1 MGSMNKQNFQNRERH
16 PDISGTDIITTD
28 NITNAAPTEI
38 SQLSHAV
45 KHSIRRYLYELDGTQ
60 PNDMYDLVL
69 RQIEQPLLEAILE
82 HTKGNQ
88 SRAAEMLGL
97 NRGTL
102 RKKLRSYNM
111 HKNN

>member
-1 MGSMNKQNFQNRERH
+1 MSVQDFQNSSANDVDE
-16 PDISGTDIITTD
+16 STE
-28 NITNAAPTEI
+28 NNNQEI

-60 PNDMYDLVL
+60 PNNMYNLVL
-69 RQIEQPLLEAILE
+69 KQIEQPLFEAILE

-88 SRAAEMLGL
+88 SRAAELLGL

-102 RKKLRSYNM
+102 RKKLRSYNL
-111 HKNN
+111 HK

>member
-1 MGSMNKQNFQNRERH
+1 MSVQDFQNSSADEIDKSAEKNH
-16 PDISGTDIITTD
+16 Q
-28 NITNAAPTEI
+28 EI

-60 PNDMYDLVL
+60 PNNMYNLVL
-69 RQIEQPLLEAILE
+69 KQIEQPLFEAILE

-88 SRAAEMLGL
+88 SRAAELLGL

-102 RKKLRSYNM
+102 RKKLRSYNL
-111 HKNN
+111 HK

>member
-1 MGSMNKQNFQNRERH
+1 MSAQDIFDNGNK
-16 PDISGTDIITTD
+16 PDTSIASPTVSDTSDRADTT
-28 NITNAAPTEI
+28 EKI

-45 KHSIRRYLYELDGTQ
+45 KHSIRRYLYELDGAK
-60 PNDMYDLVL
+60 PNNMYDLVL
-69 RQIEQPLLEAILE
+69 QQIEQPLFEAILE

-102 RKKLRSYNM
+102 RKKLRSYNL
-111 HKNN
+111 HK

>member
-1 MGSMNKQNFQNRERH
+1 MSVQNFQNSNTDDIDNT
-16 PDISGTDIITTD
+16 PDTT
-28 NITNAAPTEI
+28 TQEI

-60 PNDMYDLVL
+60 PSDMYNLVL
-69 RQIEQPLLEAILE
+69 RQIEQPLFEAILE

-88 SRAAEMLGL
+88 SRAAELLGL

-102 RKKLRSYNM
+102 RKKLRSYNL
-111 HKNN
+111 HR

>member
-1 MGSMNKQNFQNRERH
+1 MSAQDILDNDNSPDTSSVSH
-16 PDISGTDIITTD
+16 TVSDISDSANTT
-28 NITNAAPTEI
+28 EKI

-45 KHSIRRYLYELDGTQ
+45 KHSIRRYLYELDGAK
-60 PNDMYDLVL
+60 PNNMYDLVL
-69 RQIEQPLLEAILE
+69 QQIEQPLFEAILE

-102 RKKLRSYNM
+102 RKKLRSYNL
-111 HKNN
+111 HK

>member
-1 MGSMNKQNFQNRERH
+1 MSEQNFQNINQH
-16 PDISGTDIITTD
+16 GSG
-28 NITNAAPTEI
+28 NITEPAPAEI

-69 RQIEQPLLEAILE
+69 RQIERPLFEAILE

-102 RKKLRSYNM
+102 RKKLRSYDL
-111 HKNN
+111 HK

>member
-1 MGSMNKQNFQNRERH
+1 MSEQDFQNTKQGAS
-16 PDISGTDIITTD
+16 DNLTDP
-28 NITNAAPTEI
+28 APTEI

-69 RQIEQPLLEAILE
+69 RQIERPLFEAILE

-88 SRAAEMLGL
+88 SRAAELLGL

-102 RKKLRSYNM
+102 RKKLRSYDL
-111 HKNN
+111 HK

>member
-1 MGSMNKQNFQNRERH
+1 MNSQDPNQT
-16 PDISGTDIITTD
+16 STSTDDTETQ
-28 NITNAAPTEI
+28 TNGEI

-60 PNDMYDLVL
+60 PNNMYELVL
-69 RQIEQPLLEAILE
+69 RQIEQPLFEAILE

-88 SRAAEMLGL
+88 SRASELLGL

-102 RKKLRSYNM
+102 RKKLRSYNL
-111 HKNN
+111 HK

>member
-1 MGSMNKQNFQNRERH
+1 MNAQESDQNPVSTNDSNTQ
-16 PDISGTDIITTD
+16 TTE
-28 NITNAAPTEI
+28 EI

-60 PNDMYDLVL
+60 PNNMYELVL
-69 RQIEQPLLEAILE
+69 KQIEQPLFEAILE

-88 SRAAEMLGL
+88 SRAAELLGL

-102 RKKLRSYNM
+102 RKKLRSYNL
-111 HKNN
+111 HK

>member
-1 MGSMNKQNFQNRERH
+1 MNQD
-16 PDISGTDIITTD
+16 PSY
-28 NITNAAPTEI
+28 TNNSDSNLEENENNAGI

-45 KHSIRRYLYELDGTQ
+45 KHSIRRYLYELDGMQ
-60 PNDMYDLVL
+60 PNDMYDLVM
-69 RQIEQPLLEAILE
+69 RQIERPLFEAVLE

-102 RKKLRSYNM
+102 RKKLRLYNL
-111 HKNN
+111 HK

>member
-1 MGSMNKQNFQNRERH
+1 MSVQDFQNSNVD
-16 PDISGTDIITTD
+16 DIDNTSDNTTQ
-28 NITNAAPTEI
+28 EI

-60 PNDMYDLVL
+60 PSNMYNLVL
-69 RQIEQPLLEAILE
+69 RQIEQPLFEAILE

-88 SRAAEMLGL
+88 SRAAELLGL

-102 RKKLRSYNM
+102 RKKLRSYNL
-111 HKNN
+111 HK

>member
-1 MGSMNKQNFQNRERH
+1 MSDQDFQQAINTEQNSEDPSQ
-16 PDISGTDIITTD
+16 
-28 NITNAAPTEI
+28 EI

-45 KHSIRRYLYELDGTQ
+45 KHSIRRYLFDLEGTQ
-60 PNDMYDLVL
+60 PNNLYELVL
-69 RQIEQPLLEAILE
+69 RQVEQPLFEAILE

-102 RKKLRSYNM
+102 RKKLRSYNL
-111 HKNN
+111 HK

>member
-1 MGSMNKQNFQNRERH
+1 MSEQ
-16 PDISGTDIITTD
+16 DILNNGNNPVTSNASATVSDTADSTNTT
-28 NITNAAPTEI
+28 EKI

-45 KHSIRRYLYELDGTQ
+45 KHSIRRYLYELDGAK
-60 PNDMYDLVL
+60 PNNMYDLVL
-69 RQIEQPLLEAILE
+69 QQIEQPLFEAILE

-102 RKKLRSYNM
+102 RKKLRSYNL
-111 HKNN
+111 HK